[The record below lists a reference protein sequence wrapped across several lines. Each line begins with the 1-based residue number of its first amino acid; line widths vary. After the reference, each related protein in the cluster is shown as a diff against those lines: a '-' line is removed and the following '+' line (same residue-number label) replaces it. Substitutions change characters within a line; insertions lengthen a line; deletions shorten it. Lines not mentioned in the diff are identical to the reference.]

1 MSFLLRNAPQVLL
14 SAEEIIKRF
23 RDVVNRSFHKNGL
36 DISYDQW
43 MVINAIYKKQGV
55 TQISVSEATR
65 KEPASVSRIL
75 ALLEKKEII
84 ERVADRANKRAKRL
98 YLTPHGG
105 DIHQQATRLFNMI
118 SKDGFEGIHEQ
129 EINLFVRILDKV
141 HGNFNKIYH
150 QQIGTDTD
158 E

>member
-23 RDVVNRSFHKNGL
+23 RDLVNRSFQRNEL

-43 MVINAIYKKQGV
+43 MVVNTIYKKQGV
-55 TQISVSEATR
+55 TQIYVAENTR

-75 ALLEKKEII
+75 KLLEKKEII
-84 ERVADRANKRAKRL
+84 ARVADRNNKRAKRL
-98 YLTPHGG
+98 YLTPKGDEIHGK
-105 DIHQQATRLFNMI
+105 ATRLFNMI
-118 SKDGFEGIHEQ
+118 AKDGFNGVHEQ

-141 HGNFNKIYH
+141 QSNFNK
-150 QQIGTDTD
+150 D
-158 E
+158 

>member
-23 RDVVNRSFHKNGL
+23 RDLVNRSFHKNDL

-43 MVINAIYKKQGV
+43 MVINTIYKKQGV
-55 TQISVSEATR
+55 TQISVAEATR

-75 ALLEKKEII
+75 HLLEKKEVI
-84 ERVADRANKRAKRL
+84 ERVPDRKNRRAKRL
-98 YLTPHGG
+98 YLTPKGD
-105 DIHQQATRLFNMI
+105 DIHSKATRLFNMI
-118 SKDGFEGIHEQ
+118 AKEGFNGVYEQ

-141 HGNFNKIYH
+141 QSNFSR
-150 QQIGTDTD
+150 

>member
-23 RDVVNRSFHKNGL
+23 RDLVNRAFHKNDL

-43 MVINAIYKKQGV
+43 MVINTISKKQGV
-55 TQISVSEATR
+55 TQIHVAEQTR

-75 ALLEKKEII
+75 NLLEKKELI
-84 ERVADRANKRAKRL
+84 ERMPDRANKRAKRL
-98 YLTPHGG
+98 YLTPKGD
-105 DIHQQATRLFNMI
+105 DIHNKATRLFNLI
-118 SKDGFEGIHEQ
+118 AKDGFTGVYEQ
-129 EINLFVRILDKV
+129 ETNLFVRILDKIQS
-141 HGNFNKIYH
+141 NFSEAK
-150 QQIGTDTD
+150 

>member
-23 RDVVNRSFHKNGL
+23 RDLVNRSFHKNEL

-43 MVINAIYKKQGV
+43 MVINTIYKKQGV
-55 TQISVSEATR
+55 TQIYVAEATR

-75 ALLEKKEII
+75 KLLENKEII
-84 ERVADRANKRAKRL
+84 ERVPDRSNKRAKRL
-98 YLTPHGG
+98 YLTPKGTETHSK
-105 DIHQQATRLFNMI
+105 ATRLFNMI
-118 SKDGFEGIHEQ
+118 AKDGFNGIYEQ

-141 HGNFNKIYH
+141 QSNFSKL
-150 QQIGTDTD
+150 
-158 E
+158 